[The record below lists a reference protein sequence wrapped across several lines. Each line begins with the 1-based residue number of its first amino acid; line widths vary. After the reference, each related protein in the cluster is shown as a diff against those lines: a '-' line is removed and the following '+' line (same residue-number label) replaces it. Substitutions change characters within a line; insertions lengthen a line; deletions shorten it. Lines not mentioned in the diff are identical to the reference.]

1 MVMVMMMMVMMV
13 MMMRVMTMMMIVLSS
28 AGKNCLESNAV
39 QTGIIYSPRL
49 TVAALQL
56 NSQESPREQPQFLRL
71 LFRASV
77 DDRTV
82 EIRGNLGGKKVK
94 P

>member
-1 MVMVMMMMVMMV
+1 MVMVMMIMVMMV
-13 MMMRVMTMMMIVLSS
+13 MVMMVMTMMMIVLSS

-56 NSQESPREQPQFLRL
+56 NSQKSPREQPQFLRL

-82 EIRGNLGGKKVK
+82 EIRGNLGEKVK